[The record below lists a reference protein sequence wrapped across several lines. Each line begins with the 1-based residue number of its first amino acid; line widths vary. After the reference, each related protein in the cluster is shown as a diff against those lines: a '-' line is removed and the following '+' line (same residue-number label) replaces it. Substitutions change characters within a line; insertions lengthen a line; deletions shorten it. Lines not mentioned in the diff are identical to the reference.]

1 MTTETIVAQA
11 HEIEA
16 EIRIRAQPP
25 AVWRALTTEIGHWW
39 PHTFTDEP
47 RAIRLE
53 PVIGGLFYEQFDDEG
68 AGALYATVTYI
79 QPQRMLR
86 ISGAMGM
93 SGAALYVKTYRLE
106 AVDGGTLVRTT
117 ASTLGAVS
125 AETLENYRSGGAEVL
140 QALKRFAEA
149 TSNDS

>member
-1 MTTETIVAQA
+1 MTTETIAPQA
-11 HEIEA
+11 YEIEA
-16 EIRIRAQPP
+16 EIRIQAQPP
-25 AVWRALTTEIGHWW
+25 AVWRALTAEIGHWW

-53 PVIGGLFYEQFDDEG
+53 PVIGGLFYEQFDDGG

-79 QPQRMLR
+79 QPQRILR

-106 AVDGGTLVRTT
+106 PVDGGTLVRTT
-117 ASTLGAVS
+117 ASTLGTVS
-125 AETLENYRSGGAEVL
+125 AETLENYRSRGEEVL

-149 TSNDS
+149 TSNDR